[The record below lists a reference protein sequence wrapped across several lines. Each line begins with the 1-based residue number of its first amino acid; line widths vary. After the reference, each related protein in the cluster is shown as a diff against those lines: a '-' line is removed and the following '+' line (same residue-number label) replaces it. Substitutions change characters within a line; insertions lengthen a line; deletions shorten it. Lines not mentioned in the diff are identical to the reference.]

1 MRYVPDRLEQD
12 RALLLVV
19 DVQEA
24 FRPHIEGWGAMVA
37 HCDALI
43 RGCVALD
50 VPIIV
55 TEQYPKGLGHT
66 IEELTE
72 GLAGVTPIEKRSFS

>member
-1 MRYVPDRLEQD
+1 MRHVPDRLDQN

-24 FRPHIEGWGAMVA
+24 FRPHIDGWDAMVA

-43 RGCVALD
+43 RGCGALD

-66 IEELTE
+66 IPELAE
-72 GLAGVTPIEKRSFS
+72 G

>member
-1 MRYVPDRLEQD
+1 MRHVPDRLDQD

-24 FRPHIEGWGAMVA
+24 FRPHIEGWDAMVV

-43 RGCVALD
+43 KGCVALSERPGR
-50 VPIIV
+50 VS
-55 TEQYPKGLGHT
+55 
-66 IEELTE
+66 LTADP
-72 GLAGVTPIEKRSFS
+72 GS